1 MEYQDFIKHLEKL
14 NLGVDKTATS
24 LVLNSDL
31 AAELCNSIK
40 ENALS
45 LKNDSELLLDK
56 GSKHAASALAI
67 LAIEELGKMDLVRQI
82 FMCREDEKELVKKWR
97 GFRDHRSKN
106 VLWTMYFLKKNNA
119 TMEDVKKTMNSKS
132 NASQFL
138 NDLKMA
144 CFYVDISNDG
154 DITRPSN
161 IIDDVHLETIE
172 IMNMLF
178 KNMSFNFYSK
188 KYFEVL
194 DHFLFVDKQPY
205 SDKIYKV
212 LLEEGVMDEFQ
223 YYNII
228 NRRHIL

>member
-97 GFRDHRSKN
+97 GFRDH
-106 VLWTMYFLKKNNA
+106 
-119 TMEDVKKTMNSKS
+119 
-132 NASQFL
+132 
-138 NDLKMA
+138 
-144 CFYVDISNDG
+144 
-154 DITRPSN
+154 
-161 IIDDVHLETIE
+161 
-172 IMNMLF
+172 
-178 KNMSFNFYSK
+178 
-188 KYFEVL
+188 
-194 DHFLFVDKQPY
+194 
-205 SDKIYKV
+205 
-212 LLEEGVMDEFQ
+212 
-223 YYNII
+223 
-228 NRRHIL
+228 